1 MKYHRPARVLA
12 LVLSFSAAHLATAD
26 DAGAWRTNITT
37 AIDCE
42 GWTVTFENTEPD
54 GDRYSMDVTLDET
67 VTVAPGESH
76 TFHPISSPA
85 VIVARW
91 TDGRGGADRWTVT
104 SPVLTGECHPDTTT
118 TAAPPTTTT
127 EAPTEPEPPTYPT
140 VPPAYPTVP
149 PTSTTV
155 QTPSTTAPPTTTA
168 APVSTTVQ
176 TCADLGYEITDLDGS
191 CYDRLPSCL
200 IAPATPGVPC
210 PYDYEVPVMPDPVP
224 VVATPT
230 FTG

>member
-1 MKYHRPARVLA
+1 MKYPRPARVLA
-12 LVLSFSAAHLATAD
+12 LVLSFSALHLATAD
-26 DAGAWRTNITT
+26 DAGAWRTNITA
-37 AIDCE
+37 AIDCD

-54 GDRYSMDVTLDET
+54 GDRYSMDVTLNET
-67 VTVAPGESH
+67 VTVAPGGSH

-127 EAPTEPEPPTYPT
+127 EQPT
-140 VPPAYPTVP
+140 TVP

-155 QTPSTTAPPTTTA
+155 QTPSTTAPP
-168 APVSTTVQ
+168 STTEPPVQ

>member
-12 LVLSFSAAHLATAD
+12 LVLSFFAVHLATAD
-26 DAGAWRTNITT
+26 GAGAWRTNITA
-37 AIDCE
+37 AIDCDGPLTGNGSAE

-54 GDRYSMDVTLDET
+54 RDRYFMDVTLTEHNET

-76 TFHPISSPA
+76 TFYPISSTT
-85 VIVARW
+85 VIEVHLVARW
-91 TDGRGGADRWTVT
+91 TDGRRGVDRWTVT
-104 SPVLTGECHPDTTT
+104 RPVLTGECHPNTTT

-127 EAPTEPEPPTYPT
+127 EQPPTTTAAPPT
-140 VPPAYPTVP
+140 TTVP

-155 QTPSTTAPPTTTA
+155 QIPSTTAPPSTTEP
-168 APVSTTVQ
+168 PVSTTVQ

-191 CYDRLPSCL
+191 CYD
-200 IAPATPGVPC
+200 APVVTP
-210 PYDYEVPVMPDPVP
+210 MPDPVP

>member
-1 MKYHRPARVLA
+1 M
-12 LVLSFSAAHLATAD
+12 
-26 DAGAWRTNITT
+26 I
-37 AIDCE
+37 E
-42 GWTVTFENTEPD
+42 
-54 GDRYSMDVTLDET
+54 
-67 VTVAPGESH
+67 
-76 TFHPISSPA
+76 
-85 VIVARW
+85 ARW
-91 TDGRGGADRWTVT
+91 ADGRGGADRWTVT

-155 QTPSTTAPPTTTA
+155 QTPSTTAPPTTTE
-168 APVSTTVQ
+168 PPVQ

-191 CYDRLPSCL
+191 CYD
-200 IAPATPGVPC
+200 APVAIP
-210 PYDYEVPVMPDPVP
+210 MPDPVP